1 MIEFEHNGSQ
11 IRLLKVRN
19 PWGQG
24 EWTGDWSD
32 KSPLW
37 TDELRQQLNLQN
49 VNDGCFYIPF
59 KDYLRQFLATD
70 VCSPCDFNNYQ
81 HSSAFLNFST
91 DQSDQP
97 MTFFRFRL
105 DRQIDFRNEAF
116 AISVSQQGDRLGR
129 YRLKNK
135 KFEPSRFNILLGKT
149 DGQLAKANVGDE
161 FL

>member
-1 MIEFEHNGSQ
+1 
-11 IRLLKVRN
+11 
-19 PWGQG
+19 
-24 EWTGDWSD
+24 
-32 KSPLW
+32 
-37 TDELRQQLNLQN
+37 
-49 VNDGCFYIPF
+49 
-59 KDYLRQFLATD
+59 
-70 VCSPCDFNNYQ
+70 
-81 HSSAFLNFST
+81 
-91 DQSDQP
+91 

-149 DGQLAKANVGDE
+149 DGQLAKANVGHE